1 MIVWQ
6 WRVLLVIQNRDGTG
20 NSIVLMRIIAISR
33 CMGNGKGLRR
43 QKPSGE
49 HHYQQAIC
57 FVQFHL
63 ITLQYNNHW
72 RQAFLVPLL

>member
-33 CMGNGKGLRR
+33 RMGNGKGLRR

-49 HHYQQAIC
+49 HHYQ
-57 FVQFHL
+57 
-63 ITLQYNNHW
+63 
-72 RQAFLVPLL
+72 